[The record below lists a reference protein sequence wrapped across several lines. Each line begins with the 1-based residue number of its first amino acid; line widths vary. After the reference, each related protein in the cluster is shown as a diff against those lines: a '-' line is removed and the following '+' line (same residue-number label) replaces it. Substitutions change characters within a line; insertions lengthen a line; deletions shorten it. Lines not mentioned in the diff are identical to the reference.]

1 MPTATF
7 YNLSKRTDSTKVPTN
22 TGTDISVTLKEGA
35 DLDNPVFQMQTN
47 VLGYNYM
54 KFEGNYYHITG
65 RNYVYNNLYE
75 ISATIDA
82 LGTYRS
88 EIMSSSQ
95 YILRT
100 SVGTL
105 ANYKLID
112 NSYPTEAEPE
122 HYRTAITI
130 GIDNTGCYVLSVKS
144 DTGVQYFIIT
154 LAQLQSIL
162 DQIMATKQEDL
173 WSTISDLVGSLGP
186 SLLNASDYIIGCRW
200 MPFSVP
206 AGTAYPIVLG
216 YWPTGISAPE
226 ASTRYNFVSAPGG
239 SVSLTVH
246 PETSSTKLF
255 MNCSQYHAVTVF
267 VPGCGEIPID
277 FAKIQGSSVNVKV
290 TVDIS
295 GAVTAIITNTNGDV
309 IGRAHGV
316 LGAEVPITA
325 SNVGAGGFG
334 AVASGIGT
342 LVTSLATASTGNIAG
357 ALAEATAGSVEIGTG
372 IASSIPDVNTSGGAG
387 SYLVPTGADM
397 VSLHEWIYKLTDQAP
412 TQQGYPC
419 MKISTLG
426 TSGFYIIKNPQVD
439 FGEDLY
445 VKSQIESYMARGFY
459 VE

>member
-7 YNLSKRTDSTKVPTN
+7 YNLSKRTDSTKVPTDA
-22 TGTDISVTLKEGA
+22 GTQISVTLKDGT
-35 DLDNPVFQMQTN
+35 DLDNPVFQMHTN

-54 KFEGNYYHITG
+54 KFENAYYFITG
-65 RNYVYNNLYE
+65 RRFLYNNFYE

-82 LGTYRS
+82 LGTHRAD
-88 EIMSSSQ
+88 IMGSSQ

-100 SVGTL
+100 SVTSL

-112 NSYPTEAEPE
+112 NSYPTEAEPDYN
-122 HYRTAITI
+122 HFATTI
-130 GIDNTGCYVLSVKS
+130 GITNTGCYVLSVKS
-144 DTGVQYFIIT
+144 DEGIQYFIIT
-154 LAQLQSIL
+154 RNQLETIL

-200 MPFSVP
+200 MPFPVP
-206 AGTAYPIVLG
+206 GGTTYPIVLG

-226 ASTRYNFVSAPGG
+226 ASTQYSFVS
-239 SVSLTVH
+239 SSDISLTVH
-246 PETSSTKLF
+246 PESDSKKAF
-255 MNCSQYHAVTVF
+255 MNSSQYHACTVF
-267 VPGCGEIPID
+267 VPGCGEIPVD
-277 FAKIQGSSVNVKV
+277 FGKVQGSTIKVNM
-290 TVDIS
+290 TVDIA
-295 GAVTAIITNTNGDV
+295 GVVTAIIKNTAGEI
-309 IGRAHGV
+309 IGRAHGT

-334 AVASGIGT
+334 SVASGIGT
-342 LVTSLATASTGNIAG
+342 MVTSLATVASGNIGG
-357 ALAEATAGSVEIGTG
+357 AVAEATAGAVEIGTG

-387 SYLVPTGADM
+387 SYMVPDGADLLR
-397 VSLHEWIYKLTDQAP
+397 VQEWIYKLTPQAP
-412 TQQGYPC
+412 TQQGYPS
-419 MKISTLG
+419 MKTSTLG
-426 TSGFYIIKNPQVD
+426 TAGYYIIKNPQVD